1 MLFSKVNLKTSIIIL
16 MIFFIGSLF
25 SIKNSFLAINRE
37 IDNLAL
43 SQITVG
49 QALQSFLKE
58 NLGGQ
63 DRIISKVTYIINFG
77 EEANLIEEELF
88 FSKDST
94 VFLLLQDLAQK
105 RNFKIETS
113 YYEGMGILVE
123 SIDRI
128 RNGIDDKYWQYWVN
142 NELPMVS
149 ADKMELKKDDVVE
162 WKFEPIVF

>member
-1 MLFSKVNLKTSIIIL
+1 

-43 SQITVG
+43 SQITI
-49 QALQSFLKE
+49 
-58 NLGGQ
+58 GQ

-77 EEANLIEEELF
+77 EETNLIEEDLF
-88 FSKDST
+88 FFNDST